1 MRKFDILIEN
11 LSDTDAINSKF
22 TDAKYP
28 FHGSIAK
35 YVVSRLI
42 LSEDKINKSDSI
54 TRCLQRI

>member
-11 LSDTDAINSKF
+11 LRDTDAINSKF

-28 FHGSIAK
+28 FHASIAK

-42 LSEDKINKSDSI
+42 LSSDKINLE
-54 TRCLQRI
+54 TTCLVS

>member
-11 LSDTDAINSKF
+11 LRDTDAINSKF
-22 TDAKYP
+22 TDVQYP

-42 LSEDKINKSDSI
+42 LSEDEVNLSSSV
-54 TRCLQRI
+54 TRC